1 MNKRKITILGSTGSI
16 GRQSIEVA
24 ALNSIEVEAISAK
37 SSVDLIEKQARE
49 LNVKFAALSDPL
61 AAKELK
67 SRLSDTNVRVFEG
80 SDGIIEMIK
89 NTESELNINALVG
102 RAGLPVTV
110 ATLEEKK
117 TLALANKE
125 SLVCAGETVNK
136 IAKEN
141 NAKIL
146 PVDSEHSAIWQC
158 LSAGRRDDI
167 SRLILTASGGP
178 FFGKKKEE
186 LSSVTRN
193 EALAHPTWSM
203 GAKITI
209 DSATMMNKGFEIIEA
224 VHLFNIPAERVD
236 VLVHR
241 ESIVHSM
248 VEFCDGA
255 VISQMGVPDMKTCI
269 SLALSYPERYVTGEK
284 RLDLTKKPLTFYEPD
299 NITFPLMDLA
309 RECVSLGGSYPAVLN
324 SADEAAVKLFL
335 ENRIGFIDISNI
347 IDRAV
352 HTYGKEGDFSLSEIG
367 YISDKVESEILK
379 KFG

>member
-1 MNKRKITILGSTGSI
+1 MTKSIAILGVTGSV
-16 GRQSIEVA
+16 GMQAQDVA
-24 ALNSIEVEAISAK
+24 RKRGYRVS
-37 SSVDLIEKQARE
+37 LICANNNIKETERAAREFLPKCVCMADDNAARE
-49 LNVKFAALSDPL
+49 LKV
-61 AAKELK
+61 
-67 SRLSDTNVRVFEG
+67 RLSDTSVKVTSGETG
-80 SDGIIEMIK
+80 LCDAIKESDAETVVNAILGESGLMPTIATIESGK
-89 NTESELNINALVG
+89 
-102 RAGLPVTV
+102 R
-110 ATLEEKK
+110 
-117 TLALANKE
+117 LALANKE

-141 NAKIL
+141 NVKIL

-186 LSSVTRN
+186 LSGVTRD

-224 VHLFNIPAERVD
+224 VHLFNIPAEKVD

-309 RECVSLGGSYPAVLN
+309 RECVSLGGLYPAVLN

-335 ENRIGFIDISNI
+335 ENRIGFNDISNI

-367 YISDKVESEILK
+367 YISDTVESEILK

>member
-67 SRLSDTNVRVFEG
+67 SRLSDTHVRVFEG

-146 PVDSEHSAIWQC
+146 PVDSEHSAIW
-158 LSAGRRDDI
+158 
-167 SRLILTASGGP
+167 
-178 FFGKKKEE
+178 
-186 LSSVTRN
+186 
-193 EALAHPTWSM
+193 
-203 GAKITI
+203 
-209 DSATMMNKGFEIIEA
+209 
-224 VHLFNIPAERVD
+224 
-236 VLVHR
+236 
-241 ESIVHSM
+241 
-248 VEFCDGA
+248 
-255 VISQMGVPDMKTCI
+255 
-269 SLALSYPERYVTGEK
+269 
-284 RLDLTKKPLTFYEPD
+284 
-299 NITFPLMDLA
+299 
-309 RECVSLGGSYPAVLN
+309 
-324 SADEAAVKLFL
+324 
-335 ENRIGFIDISNI
+335 
-347 IDRAV
+347 
-352 HTYGKEGDFSLSEIG
+352 
-367 YISDKVESEILK
+367 
-379 KFG
+379 